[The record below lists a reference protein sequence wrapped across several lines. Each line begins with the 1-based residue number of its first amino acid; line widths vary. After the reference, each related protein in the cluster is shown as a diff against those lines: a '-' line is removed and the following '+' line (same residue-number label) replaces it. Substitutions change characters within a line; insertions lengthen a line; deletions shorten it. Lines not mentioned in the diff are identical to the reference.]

1 MKNKIILP
9 VAIMIIVF
17 FIKTLMAQDQSSTSL
32 QQNNLLSTPP
42 ISVTIGGDFV
52 TTGSFPAYVGERVDE
67 FITQV
72 FDQFRQNA
80 LGSIN
85 DPQVMAE
92 INKRLSQY
100 SLRGIKLKRADGTE
114 LDIDLLKFRITGD
127 FSDNPYLKNDD
138 VIIFP
143 PYNIE
148 TNFFTISGAV
158 NKPGKFL
165 FIPGDKLSD
174 AIMLAQGIDKAY
186 EHVDTAEISR
196 LNYNGTKQT
205 TLEINIHS
213 NSDYALQRG
222 DRIII
227 KAKETDRKAY
237 SVYVVGEVNSPG
249 EIPITKDSTT
259 LKEVM
264 NIAGGFKSDASIKDT
279 RLFTG
284 NSVSMLLEKQYG
296 IQIKNNSDLLSLNL
310 PQMLINVEKLTLSR
324 MSNLTVD
331 DTTYFYLE
339 NELRILNESG
349 SIDFTKLNDKNS
361 NVSKYIVRNGDVI
374 IVPPKKDAVYVF
386 GQVVNPG
393 YVHYVEGK
401 DFRYYIQQAGGYGE
415 FAEGEGNVMVIK
427 GDTKNWISPTE
438 KNVNI
443 EDGDFIYVPKSI
455 QRPFTY
461 YLGITG
467 SVLGIVGSLATLILL
482 LIKL

>member
-1 MKNKIILP
+1 MKNKIIFT
-9 VAIMIIVF
+9 VF
-17 FIKTLMAQDQSSTSL
+17 LITFVFSLQSLKAQNQGLNNL
-32 QQNNLLSTPP
+32 QQNNLLNTPP

-67 FITQV
+67 FVTQV
-72 FDQFRQNA
+72 YDQFRQNA
-80 LGSIN
+80 LRSIN
-85 DPQVMAE
+85 DPQVMSE
-92 INKRLSQY
+92 INKRLNQY

-114 LDIDLLKFRITGD
+114 LTIDLMKFRITGD

-138 VIIFP
+138 VIIFR
-143 PYNIE
+143 PYTIE

-165 FIPGDKLSD
+165 FIPGDKLLD
-174 AIMLAQGIDKAY
+174 AITLAQGIDKAY
-186 EHVDTAEISR
+186 DHVDTAEISR
-196 LNYNGTKQT
+196 LNYDGTRQT
-205 TLEINIHS
+205 TIDVNI
-213 NSDYALQRG
+213 NSDSGYALQRG
-222 DRIII
+222 DRIVI
-227 KAKETDRKAY
+227 KAKETDRKDY

-310 PQMLINVEKLTLSR
+310 PQMLINIEKLTMSR
-324 MSNLTVD
+324 MSNLTVN

-349 SIDFTKLNDKNS
+349 SIDFRKLIDKNS
-361 NVSKYIVRNGDVI
+361 SVSNYVVHNGDVI

-393 YVHYVEGK
+393 YVHYVQGK

-415 FAEGEGNVMVIK
+415 FAEGESEVMVIK

-443 EDGDFIYVPKSI
+443 EEGDFIYVPKSI